1 MTIATRLKCVA
12 LRQKPNEEITTMYKM
27 IQHTWLGLIAL
38 LAVLALS
45 GCASAGLIG
54 AAPLATATLSP
65 VAAVNAPTVA
75 PTVAPTATPIPLPTA
90 TMTAAPVPTATAT
103 RRPTTV
109 PPRATATPV
118 VPPGVYVTAIK
129 VDPSAAKSNQTPQ
142 FTVTFLNTTAQTQRF
157 TWYIKIFSSEQPNS
171 FGETT
176 KISNDIPANT
186 SRLPAIANWRTQTYF
201 GCLSFTARAFW
212 VDPNGDAVEFL
223 KPDGSNLGAPLS
235 VCP

>member
-1 MTIATRLKCVA
+1 MH
-12 LRQKPNEEITTMYKM
+12 KM

-54 AAPLATATLSP
+54 AAPLATETLP
-65 VAAVNAPTVA
+65 PAAPPNVVVAA

-90 TMTAAPVPTATAT
+90 TMTAVPLPTAI
-103 RRPTTV
+103 RRPTAV

-118 VPPGVYVTAIK
+118 IPPGVYVTAIK
-129 VDPSAAKSNQTPQ
+129 VNPTVAKSNQTPQ
-142 FTVTFLNTTAQTQRF
+142 FTVTFLNTTAQTQQF
-157 TWYIKIFSSEQPNS
+157 TWYVKIFTSDQPNS
-171 FGETT
+171 FGETA
-176 KISNDIPANT
+176 KLQSDIPANT
-186 SRLPAIANWRTQTYF
+186 SQLAAIPNWQTQTYF

-212 VDPNGDAVEFL
+212 VDPNSDAVEFL
-223 KPDGSNLGAPLS
+223 KPDGSSLGVALS

>member
-1 MTIATRLKCVA
+1 
-12 LRQKPNEEITTMYKM
+12 MYKM

-38 LAVLALS
+38 LAVLVLS

-54 AAPLATATLSP
+54 AAPLATATLP
-65 VAAVNAPTVA
+65 PAAAVNAPTIA
-75 PTVAPTATPIPLPTA
+75 PTVAPTATSIPLPTA
-90 TMTAAPVPTATAT
+90 TNTAVPLPTATATAT

-118 VPPGVYVTAIK
+118 IPPGVYVTAIK
-129 VDPSAAKSNQTPQ
+129 VDPSVAKSNQTPQ

-157 TWYIKIFSSEQPNS
+157 TWYIKIFAPDQQNS

-176 KISNDIPANT
+176 KITNDIPAN
-186 SRLPAIANWRTQTYF
+186 SSQLPAIANWQTQTFF
-201 GCLSFTARAFW
+201 GCLPFTARAFW

-223 KPDGSNLGAPLS
+223 RPTGSTLATAFS